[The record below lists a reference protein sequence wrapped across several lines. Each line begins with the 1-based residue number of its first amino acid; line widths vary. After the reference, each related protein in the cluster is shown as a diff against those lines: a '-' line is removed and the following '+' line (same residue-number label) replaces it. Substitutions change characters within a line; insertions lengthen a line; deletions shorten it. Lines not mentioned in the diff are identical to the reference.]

1 MPAESGSAL
10 RGVGLLIGG
19 MYALD
24 VFSSFMS
31 SPWSTR
37 AFASNDPAKATHARK
52 LVYLSIV
59 VGVVAGGAGSYLDR
73 NPWPLIGAGAT
84 AGLMWYLYE
93 DALAGAAA
101 EATAGGS

>member
-1 MPAESGSAL
+1 MEGKDL
-10 RGVGLLIGG
+10 RGIGLLIGG

-37 AFASNDPAKATHARK
+37 AFASNDPGKALHARK
-52 LVYLSIV
+52 LVYLSIG
-59 VGVVAGGAGSYLDR
+59 VGLAAGGAGSVLDK
-73 NPWPLIGAGAT
+73 NPWPLVGAGAT
-84 AGLMWYLYE
+84 AALMWYLYE

-101 EATAGGS
+101 EAGGGSGD

>member
-1 MPAESGSAL
+1 MALDSKEL
-10 RGVGLLIGG
+10 RGLELLIGG

-37 AFASNDPAKATHARK
+37 TFCGADPSRALHARR
-52 LVYLSIV
+52 LVYLSIGT
-59 VGVVAGGAGSYLDR
+59 GVTAGAAAAALDH

-84 AGLMWYLYE
+84 AALMWVLYE
-93 DALAGAAA
+93 QALAGAAQDGA
-101 EATAGGS
+101 PVQA